1 MVSDFGNTGF
11 WGYTRNGAGQTFKG
25 AEMRTSI
32 QFHWVGLALVLVGSS
47 ALIPAHA
54 PLFAQNQGAVGSAG
68 PGGLEEVVVI
78 GSRARAET
86 LANELPVG
94 VDVFQGVDVER
105 AGEADLGAA
114 LTKLAPSFNY
124 SRQSVGDGALLRA
137 ATLRGLSPDQTLVLV
152 NGKRRHNMAWL
163 RVLDGVIGYG
173 AGGTDLG
180 AIPSTAV
187 ARVEV
192 LRDGAAAQYG
202 SDAIAGVINL
212 QLRDRADGGELM
224 IQGGTGEGNGSRVG
238 AAFNGG
244 LPLGDDGFLNVTAE
258 WYEEDPLQRN
268 GGNGGLDPNFQ
279 DELISHSS
287 PLNDSAFLFLN
298 AAVPMSGSAE
308 LYGFGGLSRRKGRA
322 SGAYRFRYNYWEGLQ
337 SGDDTWDF
345 VVPNFINFHERNTHP
360 VYPNG
365 FLPYEESRIDDAS
378 AVIGWRSTV
387 SGWDLDLSA
396 AYGRNEYEFGVSDTI
411 NASIGAHY
419 LDRNPGATI
428 ADVVANAGPLHGN
441 SGGIEFDQLT
451 LNFDV
456 RRTFSDSAL
465 SALAAGFEHRLENYR
480 QIAGDEASW
489 SCGLPHAD
497 DYGAFAV
504 GPDGAPLMGTVAAC
518 GFQGYPGY
526 SPLNARLSDDSRD
539 NNGAYVELEF
549 QPADALSVGAA
560 LRAESYSDAGSQTTG
575 KVAARWRL
583 GGGFA
588 LRGSLSTGFRAPSLS
603 QRRFNS
609 ILFVGSET
617 GLTTVYAVNEGN
629 GVARAFGVDS
639 LSHETSENVS
649 VGLVATLGD
658 VDLSIDAYRTN
669 VQDRVVRSRGI
680 DCAGIAACDAARV
693 GTVAFFFNG
702 VDTET
707 QGADFSVRW
716 GTAAAGGDLLLLA
729 NANVN
734 KTRIADRKT
743 PPGAPGNLGFSDYFG
758 GWTAELLEHG
768 QPRRQANFTVDWA
781 RARYGGLLRLNH
793 YGATTQHPLDTGMI
807 RMAAATTVDIEARFQ
822 TGVVRGAF
830 GINNVADQ
838 LPNELPKTHLSNV
851 LWGIRYP
858 TETPYGLFGRFAYLR
873 LHVDFPM

>member
-1 MVSDFGNTGF
+1 MRHSIRVPLVRCTRLSL
-11 WGYTRNGAGQTFKG
+11 GYTA
-25 AEMRTSI
+25 
-32 QFHWVGLALVLVGSS
+32 VLAAAAP
-47 ALIPAHA
+47 AL
-54 PLFAQNQGAVGSAG
+54 AQNRASVDQANPRGI
-68 PGGLEEVVVI
+68 EEIVVL
-78 GSRARAET
+78 GSRARVET

-137 ATLRGLSPDQTLVLV
+137 ATLRGLNPDQTLVLV

-173 AGGTDLG
+173 TGGTDLG
-180 AIPSTAV
+180 AMPSTAV
-187 ARVEV
+187 SRIEV

-212 QLRDRADGGELM
+212 ELRDRADGGEITL
-224 IQGGTGEGNGSRVG
+224 QGGTGDGNGSRLG

-244 LPLGDDGFLNVTAE
+244 IPLGDDGFLNVTAE

-268 GGNGGLDPNFQ
+268 GGNGGLDPDFQ
-279 DELISHSS
+279 DELIVDSS
-287 PLNDSAFLFLN
+287 PAIDSAFLFLN
-298 AAVPMSGSAE
+298 AALPMGDAAE
-308 LYGFGGLSRRKGRA
+308 LYAFGGLSRRKGRA
-322 SGAYRFRYNYWEGLQ
+322 SGAYRFRYNYWEGLE

-365 FLPYEESRIDDAS
+365 FLPYEESRIDDVS
-378 AVIGWRSTV
+378 AVAGWRSTV

-396 AYGRNEYEFGVSDTI
+396 GYGRNEYEFSVTNTI

-419 LDRNPGATI
+419 LDRNPDATVTDI
-428 ADVVANAGPLHGN
+428 VANAGPLDGN

-456 RRTFSDSAL
+456 RRTFDDSVL

-480 QIAGDEASW
+480 QVAGDVASW
-489 SCGLPHAD
+489 SCGLPHAQ

-504 GPDGAPLMGTVAAC
+504 GPGGVPLTGTVAAC

-526 SPLNARLSDDSRD
+526 SPLNARLSDDGRD
-539 NNGAYVELEF
+539 NDGAYVELEF
-549 QPADALSVGAA
+549 QPTDALYVGAA

-575 KVAARWRL
+575 KLAARLRL

-588 LRGSLSTGFRAPSLS
+588 LRGALSTGFRAPSLS

-609 ILFVGSET
+609 ILFVGSEA
-617 GLTTVYAVNEGN
+617 GLTTVFAVNEGHD
-629 GVARAFGVDS
+629 VARVFGVES
-639 LSHETSENVS
+639 LAHETSANVS
-649 VGLVATLGD
+649 GGLVLTLD
-658 VDLSIDAYRTN
+658 NFDLSIDAYRTN
-669 VQDRVVRSRGI
+669 VADRVVRSRGI
-680 DCAGIAACDAARV
+680 GCAGVAACDAARV
-693 GTVAFFFNG
+693 GTAAFFFNG

-716 GTAAAGGDLLLLA
+716 GTPAAAGHLLLSA

-734 KTRIADRKT
+734 KTRIVDRKM
-743 PPGAPGNLGFSDYFG
+743 PAGAPGDLSFSDYFG
-758 GWTAELLEHG
+758 GWTEEILEHG
-768 QPRRQANFTVDWA
+768 QPRRQANFTADWQHA
-781 RARYGGLLRLNH
+781 VVGGLLRLNH
-793 YGATTQHPLDTGMI
+793 FGATTQHPLDTGMI
-807 RMAAATTVDIEARFQ
+807 GIDAATTVDVEARFRA
-822 TGVVRGAF
+822 GIVRGAL
-830 GINNVADQ
+830 GINNIADE
-838 LPNELPKTHLSNV
+838 LPSELPKTHLSNI

-858 TETPYGLFGRFAYLR
+858 TETPFGLFGRFAYFR
-873 LHVDFPM
+873 LSVDFAR